1 MPRIPLFMKNIEFIR
16 DITRIS
22 QKNFCGRTD
31 SWESWGTDT
40 DWSDLTTYKDKIKVL
55 RISANTYTNYM
66 NGSFSP
72 EDDIRKQTELV
83 EDLNEIRKRHPVLK
97 KCFRSEITRQQLFE
111 HDMKNECDDTVSAER
126 FLFTE
131 KFLGNYLCYYT
142 STNIKGEK
150 TTQTGVLQL
159 EKGNSDNEYNAKG
172 VFSLKKGDDAQK
184 IYSLLQEGKS
194 LTDIVCE
201 VPNINVFSGK
211 AVLSINLLWINLSD
225 DAQKEHACFSFDLS
239 QQVTQKHPDKPFM
252 GAKGIALSQSSGL
265 SSRTTTFP
273 IVILSQP
280 LSVSFNDLTKYLHF
294 DYTEKIQDET
304 LEKLSQKAVT
314 LMTSLLQNDD
324 IDETL
329 RLKLISQIIEHELK
343 DLLSKHIFN
352 SGYYRDEE
360 LDNFYASIIRPLRQQ
375 DTQSEVDVNS

>member
-211 AVLSINLLWINLSD
+211 AVLSINLLL
-225 DAQKEHACFSFDLS
+225 
-239 QQVTQKHPDKPFM
+239 
-252 GAKGIALSQSSGL
+252 
-265 SSRTTTFP
+265 
-273 IVILSQP
+273 
-280 LSVSFNDLTKYLHF
+280 KY
-294 DYTEKIQDET
+294 
-304 LEKLSQKAVT
+304 
-314 LMTSLLQNDD
+314 
-324 IDETL
+324 
-329 RLKLISQIIEHELK
+329 R
-343 DLLSKHIFN
+343 
-352 SGYYRDEE
+352 
-360 LDNFYASIIRPLRQQ
+360 
-375 DTQSEVDVNS
+375 